1 MGLFD
6 NLFRKRRDAFM
17 GPADRDW
24 RALVPQDVN
33 RVPEGEIGR
42 KRAVRSKLPTL
53 LAAAFFVA
61 LVGVLWW
68 AVDESVTAAP
78 GGGSLRYKTDGF
90 LSADFVKKVVAN
102 GPEGFG
108 RDVRSIKADLESDNQ
123 VVTADVRRRADG
135 SLEVSLSE
143 RLAVAKIIAPPG
155 KDQAMLVRLV
165 ASDGKTFAGA
175 GYPEQAVRNLPEIKD
190 HRATGDGDDL
200 LIEGIEV
207 AAPFLLAVR
216 TSYPNLYK
224 QWSAVSL
231 RDCFGAQED
240 SPGSNLRVTV
250 RPGTQPMDRPALVE
264 IVFSTANWRNEL
276 ALLSRINVDEMLRR
290 PGTTSAAYVL
300 KMSIQNRTNAASP
313 VPEPRL
319 VPVTP
324 TADSR
329 LMPVT
334 PILR

>member
-42 KRAVRSKLPTL
+42 KRAVRSNLPTF
-53 LAAAFFVA
+53 LAVGFFVV
-61 LVGVLWW
+61 LVGVLLF
-68 AVDESVTAAP
+68 AIDESVTATPAA
-78 GGGSLRYKTDGF
+78 GTLRYKTDGF
-90 LSADFVKKVVAN
+90 LSPDFVKKIIAN
-102 GPEGFG
+102 GAEGFA
-108 RDVRSIKADLESDNQ
+108 RDVRSIKADLEADNQ
-123 VVTADVRRRADG
+123 VVAADVRRRGDG
-135 SLEVSLSE
+135 SLDIALRE
-143 RLAVAKIIAPPG
+143 RLAVAKIASLPG
-155 KDQAMLVRLV
+155 KATPMQVRIV
-165 ASDGKTFAGA
+165 ASDGQTFAGA
-175 GYPEQAVRNLPEIKD
+175 GYPEQAIRNLPEIQD
-190 HRATGDGDDL
+190 YRATGSDDKM
-200 LIEGIEV
+200 LIEGIEI
-207 AAPFLLAVR
+207 AAPFLLSVR
-216 TSYPNLYK
+216 TTYPNLYK

-290 PGTTSAAYVL
+290 PGTTSQAYVL
-300 KMSIQNRTNAASP
+300 KMSIQNRTNAAAP

-319 VPVTP
+319 VPLP
-324 TADSR
+324 
-329 LMPVT
+329 
-334 PILR
+334 LR

>member
-42 KRAVRSKLPTL
+42 KRAVRSNLPTF
-53 LAAAFFVA
+53 LAVGFFVV
-61 LVGVLWW
+61 LVGVLLF
-68 AVDESVTAAP
+68 AIDESVTATPAA
-78 GGGSLRYKTDGF
+78 GTLRYKTDGF
-90 LSADFVKKVVAN
+90 LSPDFVKKIIAN
-102 GPEGFG
+102 GAEGFA
-108 RDVRSIKADLESDNQ
+108 RDVRSIKADLEADNQ
-123 VVTADVRRRADG
+123 VVAADVRRRGDG
-135 SLEVSLSE
+135 SLDIALRE
-143 RLAVAKIIAPPG
+143 RLAVAKIASLPG
-155 KDQAMLVRLV
+155 KATPMQVRIV
-165 ASDGKTFAGA
+165 ASDGQTFAGA
-175 GYPEQAVRNLPEIKD
+175 GYPEQAIRNLPEIQD
-190 HRATGDGDDL
+190 YRATGSDDKM
-200 LIEGIEV
+200 LIEGIEI
-207 AAPFLLAVR
+207 AAPFLLSVR
-216 TSYPNLYK
+216 TTYPNLYK

-250 RPGTQPMDRPALVE
+250 RSGTQPMDRPALVE

-290 PGTTSAAYVL
+290 PGTTSQAYVL

-319 VPVTP
+319 VPLP
-324 TADSR
+324 
-329 LMPVT
+329 
-334 PILR
+334 LR

>member
-6 NLFRKRRDAFM
+6 NLFRKRRDVFM

-42 KRAVRSKLPTL
+42 KRAVRSKLPTF
-53 LAAAFFVA
+53 LAIGFFVV
-61 LVGVLWW
+61 LVGVLYF
-68 AVDESVTAAP
+68 AIEESVTATPAA
-78 GGGSLRYKTDGF
+78 GTLRYKTDGF
-90 LSADFVKKVVAN
+90 LSADFVKKIIAN
-102 GPEGFG
+102 GAEGFA
-108 RDVRSIKADLESDNQ
+108 RDVRSIKADLEADNQ
-123 VVTADVRRRADG
+123 VVVADVRRRGDG
-135 SLEVSLSE
+135 TLDVALRE
-143 RLAVAKIIAPPG
+143 RLAVAKIASTPG
-155 KDQAMLVRLV
+155 KAAPMQVRLV
-165 ASDGKTFAGA
+165 ASDGQTFAGA
-175 GYPEQAVRNLPEIKD
+175 GYPEQAVRNLPEIQD
-190 HRATGDGDDL
+190 YRATGSDDKM
-200 LIEGIEV
+200 LIEGIEI
-207 AAPFLLAVR
+207 AAPFLLSVR
-216 TSYPNLYK
+216 TTYPNLYK

-250 RPGTQPMDRPALVE
+250 RPGSQPMDRPALVE

-290 PGTTSAAYVL
+290 PGATSQAYVL

-319 VPVTP
+319 VPLP
-324 TADSR
+324 
-329 LMPVT
+329 
-334 PILR
+334 LR

>member
-42 KRAVRSKLPTL
+42 KRAVRSNLPTF
-53 LAAAFFVA
+53 LAVGFFVV
-61 LVGVLWW
+61 LVGVLLF
-68 AVDESVTAAP
+68 AIDESVTATPAA
-78 GGGSLRYKTDGF
+78 GTLRYKTDGF
-90 LSADFVKKVVAN
+90 LSPDFVKKIIAN
-102 GPEGFG
+102 GAEGFA
-108 RDVRSIKADLESDNQ
+108 RDVRSIKADLEADNQ
-123 VVTADVRRRADG
+123 VVAADVRRRGDG
-135 SLEVSLSE
+135 SLDIALRE
-143 RLAVAKIIAPPG
+143 RLAVAKIASLSG
-155 KDQAMLVRLV
+155 KATPMQVRIV
-165 ASDGKTFAGA
+165 ASDGQTFAGA
-175 GYPEQAVRNLPEIKD
+175 GYPEQAIRNLPEIQD
-190 HRATGDGDDL
+190 YRATGSDDKM
-200 LIEGIEV
+200 LIEGIEI
-207 AAPFLLAVR
+207 AAPFLLSVR
-216 TSYPNLYK
+216 TTYPNLYK

-290 PGTTSAAYVL
+290 PGTTSQAYVL

-319 VPVTP
+319 VPLP
-324 TADSR
+324 
-329 LMPVT
+329 
-334 PILR
+334 LR

>member
-42 KRAVRSKLPTL
+42 KRAVRSKLPTF
-53 LAAAFFVA
+53 LAAGFFVV
-61 LVGVLWW
+61 LVGLLWW
-68 AVDESVTAAP
+68 AVDESVTVTPAA
-78 GGGSLRYKTDGF
+78 GSLRYKTDGF
-90 LSADFVKKVVAN
+90 LSADFVKKIVAN
-102 GPEGFG
+102 GPEGFA
-108 RDVRSIKADLESDNQ
+108 RDVRSIKADLEADNQ
-123 VVTADVRRRADG
+123 VVTADVRRRGDG
-135 SLEVSLSE
+135 TLDVALRE
-143 RLAVAKIIAPPG
+143 RLAVAKIASSPAKG
-155 KDQAMLVRLV
+155 ALQVRLV
-165 ASDGKTFAGA
+165 ASDGQTFAGS
-175 GYPEQAVRNLPEIKD
+175 GYPEQAVRNLPEITD
-190 HRATGDGDDL
+190 ARTTGSDDKM
-200 LIEGIEV
+200 LIEGVEI

-250 RPGTQPMDRPALVE
+250 RPGTQPMDRPAVVE
-264 IVFSTANWRNEL
+264 IIFSTANWRNEL

-290 PGTTSAAYVL
+290 PGTTSQAYVL
-300 KMSIQNRTNAASP
+300 KMSIQNRTNGAAP
-313 VPEPRL
+313 IPEPRL
-319 VPVTP
+319 VPLIP
-324 TADSR
+324 R
-329 LMPVT
+329 
-334 PILR
+334 

>member
-42 KRAVRSKLPTL
+42 KRAVRSKLPTI
-53 LAAAFFVA
+53 LAVGFFIV

-68 AVDESVTAAP
+68 AVDESVTGAP
-78 GGGSLRYKTDGF
+78 SAGGLRYKTDGF

-108 RDVRSIKADLESDNQ
+108 RDVRSIKADLEADNQ
-123 VVTADVRRRADG
+123 VVAADVRRRTDG
-135 SLEVSLSE
+135 TLDIALRE
-143 RLAVAKIIAPPG
+143 RLAVAKIASLPG
-155 KDQAMLVRLV
+155 KSTPMQVRIV
-165 ASDGKTFAGA
+165 ASDGQTFAGS
-175 GYPEQAVRNLPEIKD
+175 GYPEQAVRNLPEIQD
-190 HRATGDGDDL
+190 YRATGSDDKMV
-200 LIEGIEV
+200 IEGIEI
-207 AAPFLLAVR
+207 AAPFLLTVR
-216 TSYPNLYK
+216 TTYPNLYK

-276 ALLSRINVDEMLRR
+276 ALLGRINVDELLRR
-290 PGTTSAAYVL
+290 PGTTSQAYVL
-300 KMSIQNRTNAASP
+300 KMSIQNRINASSP

-319 VPVTP
+319 VPAP
-324 TADSR
+324 
-329 LMPVT
+329 LP
-334 PILR
+334 LR

>member
-17 GPADRDW
+17 GQADRDW

-42 KRAVRSKLPTL
+42 KRAVRSKLPTV
-53 LAAAFFVA
+53 LATGFFLV

-68 AVDESVTAAP
+68 AVDESVTGAPAA
-78 GGGSLRYKTDGF
+78 GSLRYKTDGF

-108 RDVRSIKADLESDNQ
+108 RDVRSIKADLEADNQ
-123 VVTADVRRRADG
+123 VVAADVRRRSDG
-135 SLEVSLSE
+135 TLDISLRE
-143 RLAVAKIIAPPG
+143 RLAVAKIALMPAKG
-155 KDQAMLVRLV
+155 SLQVRLV
-165 ASDGKTFAGA
+165 ASDGQTFAGA
-175 GYPEQAVRNLPEIKD
+175 GYPEQAVRNLPEIL
-190 HRATGDGDDL
+190 HYRSTGSDDKMV
-200 LIEGIEV
+200 IDGIEI
-207 AAPFLLAVR
+207 AAPFLLTVR
-216 TSYPNLYK
+216 TTYPHLYK
-224 QWSAVSL
+224 QWSEVSL

-276 ALLSRINVDEMLRR
+276 ALLGRINVDEMLRR
-290 PGTTSAAYVL
+290 PGTTAPAYVL
-300 KMSIQNRTNAASP
+300 KMSIQNRVNAASP

-319 VPVTP
+319 VPAP
-324 TADSR
+324 
-329 LMPVT
+329 
-334 PILR
+334 LR

>member
-17 GPADRDW
+17 GQADRDW

-42 KRAVRSKLPTL
+42 KRAVRSKLPTF
-53 LAAAFFVA
+53 LAAGFFAV
-61 LVGVLWW
+61 LLGLLWW
-68 AVDESVTAAP
+68 AVDESTTAAP
-78 GGGSLRYKTDGF
+78 AAGSLRFKTDGF
-90 LSADFVKKVVAN
+90 LTADFVKKVVAN
-102 GPEGFG
+102 GAEGFG
-108 RDVRSIKADLESDNQ
+108 RDVRSIKTDLEADNQ
-123 VVTADVRRRADG
+123 VVAADVRRRNDG
-135 SLEVSLSE
+135 TLDIALRE
-143 RLAVAKIIAPPG
+143 RLAIAKIVSLPG
-155 KDQAMLVRLV
+155 KGTPMQVRLV
-165 ASDGKTFAGA
+165 ASDGQTFAGA
-175 GYPEQAVRNLPEIKD
+175 GYPEQAVRNLPEIQD
-190 HRATGDGDDL
+190 YRATGADDKL
-200 LIEGIEV
+200 VIEGIEI

-216 TSYPNLYK
+216 TGYPNLYK

-276 ALLSRINVDEMLRR
+276 ALLSRINVDELLRR
-290 PGTTSAAYVL
+290 PGTTSQAYVL

-313 VPEPRL
+313 IPEPRL
-319 VPVTP
+319 VPLP
-324 TADSR
+324 
-329 LMPVT
+329 
-334 PILR
+334 LR

>member
-17 GPADRDW
+17 GQADRDW

-42 KRAVRSKLPTL
+42 KRAVRSKLPTV
-53 LAAAFFVA
+53 LATGFFLV

-68 AVDESVTAAP
+68 AVDESVTGAPAA
-78 GGGSLRYKTDGF
+78 GSLRYKTDGF

-108 RDVRSIKADLESDNQ
+108 RDVRSIKADLEADNQ
-123 VVTADVRRRADG
+123 VVAADVRRRSDG
-135 SLEVSLSE
+135 TLDISLRE
-143 RLAVAKIIAPPG
+143 RLAVAKIALMPAKG
-155 KDQAMLVRLV
+155 SLQVRLV
-165 ASDGKTFAGA
+165 ASDGQTFAGA
-175 GYPEQAVRNLPEIKD
+175 GYPEQAVRNLPEIL
-190 HRATGDGDDL
+190 HYRSTGSDDKMV
-200 LIEGIEV
+200 IDGIEI
-207 AAPFLLAVR
+207 AAPFLLTVR
-216 TSYPNLYK
+216 TTYPHLYK
-224 QWSAVSL
+224 QWSEVSL

-276 ALLSRINVDEMLRR
+276 ALLGRINVDEMLRR
-290 PGTTSAAYVL
+290 PGTTAPAYVL
-300 KMSIQNRTNAASP
+300 KMSIQNRVNAASP

-319 VPVTP
+319 VPASSAP
-324 TADSR
+324 
-329 LMPVT
+329 
-334 PILR
+334 LR

>member
-24 RALVPQDVN
+24 RALVPQDIN

-42 KRAVRSKLPTL
+42 KRVVRSKLPTI
-53 LAAAFFVA
+53 LAVGFFVV
-61 LVGVLWW
+61 LVGLLCW

-78 GGGSLRYKTDGF
+78 ATATLRYKTDGF
-90 LSADFVKKVVAN
+90 LSADFVKKIVDN
-102 GPEGFG
+102 GPEGSG
-108 RDVRSIKADLESDNQ
+108 RDVRSIKADLEGDNQ
-123 VVTADVRRRADG
+123 VIAADVRRRGDG
-135 SLEVSLSE
+135 TLDIALRE
-143 RLAVAKIIAPPG
+143 RLAVAKIASLTVKGPLQI
-155 KDQAMLVRLV
+155 RLV
-165 ASDGKTFAGA
+165 ASDGQTFSGS
-175 GYPEQAVRNLPEIKD
+175 GYPEQAIRNLPEIQD
-190 HRATGDGDDL
+190 ARSTGSDDKMV
-200 LIEGIEV
+200 IEGIEI
-207 AAPFLLAVR
+207 AAPFLLTVR
-216 TSYPNLYK
+216 TAYPNLYK

-240 SPGSNLRVTV
+240 SPGSNLRVLV

-290 PGTTSAAYVL
+290 PGTTSQAYVL
-300 KMSIQNRTNAASP
+300 KMSIQNRVNGASP

-319 VPVTP
+319 VAAPP
-324 TADSR
+324 SR
-329 LMPVT
+329 
-334 PILR
+334 

>member
-42 KRAVRSKLPTL
+42 KRAVRSKLPTI
-53 LAAAFFVA
+53 LAAGFF
-61 LVGVLWW
+61 LVLVIVLWW
-68 AVDESVTAAP
+68 AIDESVTAAP
-78 GGGSLRYKTDGF
+78 AGASLRYKTDGF

-108 RDVRSIKADLESDNQ
+108 RDVRSIKADLEADNQ
-123 VVTADVRRRADG
+123 VVAAAVRRRADG
-135 SLEVSLSE
+135 TLEIALSE
-143 RLAVAKIIAPPG
+143 RLAVAKIATLPG
-155 KDQAMLVRLV
+155 KSTAMQVRLV

-175 GYPEQAVRNLPEIKD
+175 GYPEQAVRNLPEIQD
-190 HRATGDGDDL
+190 FRATGADDEL
-200 LIEGIEV
+200 LIEGIEI
-207 AAPFLLAVR
+207 AAPFLLTVR
-216 TSYPNLYK
+216 TNHPNLYK
-224 QWSAVSL
+224 QWSAISL

-240 SPGSNLRVTV
+240 SPGSNLRVVV

-276 ALLSRINVDEMLRR
+276 ALLSRINVDELLRR
-290 PGTTSAAYVL
+290 PGTTSPAYVL

-319 VPVTP
+319 VPVSP
-324 TADSR
+324 
-329 LMPVT
+329 P
-334 PILR
+334 LR